1 VRLATV
7 GLSYAQAGVLVRLF
21 GAPAATMSQSEM
33 IEALAVSRAS
43 GTLLLG
49 QLEARGL
56 IVRTPDPGDARRL
69 MVMLTESG
77 RQVEQPVRQVFHDVE
92 MLIRRSLRPGEV
104 EAWFDVLSRMFE
116 TARRLRESG
125 GADT

>member
-1 VRLATV
+1 MRLATV
-7 GLSYAQAGVLVRLF
+7 GLSYAQAAVLVRLC
-21 GAPAATMSQSEM
+21 GAPAATMAQSDM

-69 MVMLTESG
+69 LVMLSETG
-77 RQVEQPVRQVFHDVE
+77 RQVEEPVRQVFQEVE
-92 MLIRRSLRPGEV
+92 ALIRRSLRPDEV
-104 EAWFDVLSRMFE
+104 ETWFGVLSRMFE
-116 TARRLRESG
+116 EARRLRRAAG
-125 GADT
+125 GT